1 MSRFLPSYAPDIR
14 AGHAADLRAIRAVLP
29 YLWPRDDFAM
39 RGRVVLSAGVLILT
53 AVLNGLVPVLFSR
66 AVDDLTPQGTSPLV
80 AAPVALLLAY
90 GLVHWFSRAL
100 NELRWILFG
109 PLEQRVRRR
118 VGLAV
123 FDHLHT
129 LSLRYHLSRRT
140 GMLSRVQERGLE
152 AIADLLFEVVFVIAP
167 LFAEI
172 LVITAVLLG
181 MFELHFAAI
190 MVVTLTLFLTA
201 VVFGSEMLRRFQRP
215 AVIKAAE
222 AHGKAIDSLI
232 NYETVKYFGNE
243 DYVSRRYDVELTEV
257 ERLTVRSLMFRS
269 LMGIGQMSVLGAG
282 LVSIVVLA
290 GGEVAAGTMTV
301 GAFVLVN
308 TYLLQLVRP
317 LERLGNLYRSIKQ
330 ALIDLEQMMH
340 IFEEKPEV
348 VDAPGASDLPVG
360 PGEIAFED
368 VSFAYDPRR
377 PVLKSVSFRVPAG
390 RKVALVG
397 PSGGGKTTVGRMLFR
412 FYDPT
417 EGTVRIDGRD
427 IRSLTQASLRAAIGV
442 VPQDTV
448 LFNESIRENIA
459 FGWPGAAEE
468 EIVAAARLAQ
478 IHDFISGL
486 PDGYETVVGERGL
499 KLSGGEKQRVA
510 IARAVLKRPR
520 IFLFDEA
527 TSALDSHTE
536 QAIQES
542 LRTVSRG
549 STTLVI
555 AHRLS
560 TVIDADAILFI
571 AGGEVVERGSH
582 AELLARDGAYAALWN
597 RQQRQA
603 ARGAPEGVSEATQD
617 DAASEAAQ
625 DDTASGAAQD
635 DAASG
640 AAQDDAASGAAQDE
654 TPEDAEPT
662 FLRRLDEQAER
673 TDP

>member
-1 MSRFLPSYAPDIR
+1 MSRFLPSHAPDIR

-29 YLWPRDDFAM
+29 YLWPRDDRAM
-39 RGRVVLSAGVLILT
+39 RARVVLSVAVLILT
-53 AVLNGLVPVLFSR
+53 AALNGLVPLLFSR
-66 AVDDLTPQGTSPLV
+66 AVDELTPQGTSPVV

-90 GLVHWFSRAL
+90 GVVHWSSRAL

-118 VGLAV
+118 VGLSV

-172 LVITAVLLG
+172 VVITAVLLG
-181 MFELHFAAI
+181 MFELHFALI
-190 MVVTLTLFLTA
+190 MVATLTLFLMA

-243 DYVSRRYDVELTEV
+243 DYVSRRYDRELTEV

-269 LMGIGQMSVLGAG
+269 LMGIGQMSILGAG
-282 LVSIVVLA
+282 LVAIVVLA
-290 GGEVAAGTMTV
+290 GSEVAAGTMTV

-330 ALIDLEQMMH
+330 ALIDLEQMIQ
-340 IFEEKPEV
+340 IFEEAPEV
-348 VDAPGASDLPVG
+348 VDAPEAAVLPEGRGDIV
-360 PGEIAFED
+360 FED

-377 PVLKSVSFRVPAG
+377 PVLKSVSFHVPAG

-417 EGTVRIDGRD
+417 AGAIRVDGHD
-427 IRSLTQASLRAAIGV
+427 IRSVAQASLRAAIGV

-459 FGWPGAAEE
+459 FGRPGAGED

-486 PDGYETVVGERGL
+486 PDGYDTVVGERGL

-536 QAIQES
+536 QAIQQS

-560 TVIDADAILFI
+560 TVIDADAILFVSDGKVI
-571 AGGEVVERGSH
+571 ERGSH
-582 AELLARDGAYAALWN
+582 RELLACGGAYAALWE
-597 RQQRQA
+597 RQQKQA
-603 ARGAPEGVSEATQD
+603 AKGDE
-617 DAASEAAQ
+617 DAG
-625 DDTASGAAQD
+625 SGAAE
-635 DAASG
+635 
-640 AAQDDAASGAAQDE
+640 DE
-654 TPEDAEPT
+654 TAEEAEPA
-662 FLRRLDEQAER
+662 FLRRLDEEAER
-673 TDP
+673 ADP